1 MVQQK
6 ETSWSRINCRPL
18 GNFFSFKEWMT
29 RQKNPDSQFLAGTDI
44 EYQYSKE
51 PTNTYYVSLFLTLSK
66 NLRLTAYIL
75 QIYMQTCHII
85 LPYICIFHQLN
96 FRIAKNVYVTFFF
109 NYAELDFTTYKNA
122 NPNVTDCFDKFCTFY
137 LGR

>member
-1 MVQQK
+1 MTIQK
-6 ETSWSRINCRPL
+6 TNKTPPL
-18 GNFFSFKEWMT
+18 
-29 RQKNPDSQFLAGTDI
+29 QFLACTDI

-85 LPYICIFHQLN
+85 LRYICKFHQLN
-96 FRIAKNVYVTFFF
+96 FRIAKNVYVTFFQLCWIGF
-109 NYAELDFTTYKNA
+109 H
-122 NPNVTDCFDKFCTFY
+122 NVQKCKSKCNRLFWQILHLLFRSITDMYTVAHCYFRIF
-137 LGR
+137 